1 MFYLVSL
8 VTLQFCHCMAKEH
21 SLMIVVDQSQ
31 YLLHLYGYFAG
42 HTSVFF
48 LHFSE
53 REPLEVSYAGCYV
66 PDDLP
71 ITQPTV

>member
-1 MFYLVSL
+1 
-8 VTLQFCHCMAKEH
+8 
-21 SLMIVVDQSQ
+21 MIVVDQTQ

>member
-1 MFYLVSL
+1 
-8 VTLQFCHCMAKEH
+8 MAKEH
-21 SLMIVVDQSQ
+21 SLMIVVDQTQ

-71 ITQPTV
+71 VTQPTV